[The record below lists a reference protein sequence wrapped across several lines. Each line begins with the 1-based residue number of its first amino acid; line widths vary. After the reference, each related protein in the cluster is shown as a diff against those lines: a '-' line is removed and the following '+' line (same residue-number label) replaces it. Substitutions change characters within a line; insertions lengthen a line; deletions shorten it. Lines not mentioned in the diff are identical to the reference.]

1 MIDLVLVLVLDRFEG
16 IMSLFKNS
24 LTIER
29 NILSTFN
36 FSKKYNRSLYT
47 NRHRLHPPRL
57 YDRGAIPGFVRIVE
71 VGPRDGLQNEKT
83 PLAAADKITL
93 VEMLIAAGLTTIEAG
108 SMVSKQWVPQMADSS
123 LVLQG
128 FPKSKRKEGLRL
140 SVLTPNLKG
149 FEAAVEAGADE
160 VAVFA
165 AATDAFSLK
174 NINCGVLDSL
184 NRFKPVML
192 AAEALKIPVRGY
204 VSCAV
209 GCPYSGAVEPA
220 AVGHVTAELL
230 KMGCYEVSLGDT
242 IGVGTPW
249 SIKRMLVGV
258 VSECGLDVTR
268 LALHA
273 HDTMGMG
280 MANVVAALDE
290 GVRVFDSSVGGLG
303 GCPYA
308 GGGAS
313 GNISTEDLIYLLHGL
328 GVETNVNMDTV
339 IDAADFITKKLGV
352 TSRSRAGTARASR
365 RNAMVTA
372 NKQLVGVNEKS
383 GEQADADLLVVKTKA
398 ENAISLAQ
406 LALKSWPEKPTVAW
420 PEEQEIAEKHRML
433 YVEHHALER
442 APINDRIVH

>member
-1 MIDLVLVLVLDRFEG
+1 
-16 IMSLFKNS
+16 MSSILLSYSNVAVRPLYVKNS
-24 LTIER
+24 LLRTE
-29 NILSTFN
+29 S
-36 FSKKYNRSLYT
+36 SLKRHLNT
-47 NRHRLHPPRL
+47 SRHRLHPPRP

-83 PLAAADKITL
+83 PLTAEDKIAL
-93 VEMLIAAGLTTIEAG
+93 VEKLIAAGLTTIEAG

-128 FPKSKRKEGLRL
+128 LPKSKRKEGLRL
-140 SVLTPNLKG
+140 SVLTPNIKG

-184 NRFKPVML
+184 NRFKPVMA
-192 AAEALKIPVRGY
+192 AAESLKIPVRGY
-204 VSCAV
+204 VSCVV
-209 GCPYSGAVEPA
+209 GCPYSGAVEPS
-220 AVGHVTAELL
+220 AVGHVAAELL
-230 KMGCYEVSLGDT
+230 KMGCYEISLGDT

-249 SIKRMLVGV
+249 SVKRMLVGV
-258 VSECGLDVTR
+258 VSECGVDVTR

-313 GNISTEDLIYLLHGL
+313 GNIATEDLVYLLHGL
-328 GVETNVNMDTV
+328 GVKTNVDMDAV
-339 IDAADFITKKLGV
+339 MDAAEFITKKLGV
-352 TSRSRAGTARASR
+352 SSRSRAGMARTARR
-365 RNAMVTA
+365 TA
-372 NKQLVGVNEKS
+372 LLAATKIINDTERSDGPP
-383 GEQADADLLVVKTKA
+383 GDAALAAKTKA
-398 ENAISLAQ
+398 ESSLALAE
-406 LALKSWPEKPTVAW
+406 LALKSWPEIPSESW
-420 PEEQEIAEKHRML
+420 PDEKNRSDHHRNI
-433 YVEHHALER
+433 YIEHHALER
-442 APINDRIVH
+442 DRTFK

>member
-1 MIDLVLVLVLDRFEG
+1 MSSICSTLILNPIKKRLRKNDVG
-16 IMSLFKNS
+16 IRQLNTTS
-24 LTIER
+24 
-29 NILSTFN
+29 
-36 FSKKYNRSLYT
+36 
-47 NRHRLHPPRL
+47 RHRLYPPRP
-57 YDRGAIPGFVRIVE
+57 YDRGAIPGFARIVE

-83 PLAAADKITL
+83 ALTVGDKITL
-93 VEMLIAAGLTTIEAG
+93 VEKLISSGLTNIEAG
-108 SMVSKQWVPQMADSS
+108 SMVSKLWVPQMADSS

-140 SVLTPNLKG
+140 SVLTPNIKG

-184 NRFKPVML
+184 NRFKPVL
-192 AAEALKIPVRGY
+192 AAAESLKIPVRGY
-204 VSCAV
+204 VSCVV
-209 GCPYSGAVEPA
+209 GCPYSGAVEPS
-220 AVGHVTAELL
+220 AVGHVAAELL
-230 KMGCYEVSLGDT
+230 KMGCYEISLGDT

-258 VSECGLDVTR
+258 VSECGVDVTR

-313 GNISTEDLIYLLHGL
+313 GNIATEDLIYLLHGL
-328 GVETNVNMDTV
+328 GVQTNVDMDMV

-352 TSRSRAGTARASR
+352 SSRSRAGTARASR
-365 RNAMVTA
+365 RNALLSAAKVFKDSQNANDSVT
-372 NKQLVGVNEKS
+372 
-383 GEQADADLLVVKTKA
+383 DAAAVLAAKTKA
-398 ENAISLAQ
+398 ESSIALSE
-406 LALKSWPEKPTVAW
+406 LALKSWPEKPSESWTD
-420 PEEQEIAEKHRML
+420 EKLKAEHHRQV
-433 YVEHHALER
+433 YIEHHALER
-442 APINDRIVH
+442 LVEKNQQSHQ